1 MLKAKFSIK
10 FYIVAILLLAM
21 VIFGW
26 YGIYFLNANEIL
38 TEDNTA
44 MDSDYKLI
52 FTVLFSLIVSTWSLS
67 LVTVIRQMILGCAFR
82 MDENGIHDTA
92 TGIVIFSLIIIVPVK
107 SIPYEAIQQLT
118 TEEDGG
124 LTIRLDK
131 SKLQISPLF
140 KLFARKEYHFFS
152 ALTKEKS
159 ENIKK
164 TLNRFMKK

>member
-82 MDENGIHDTA
+82 IDEKGIHDTA
-92 TGIVIFSLIIIVPVK
+92 TGIVIFHL
-107 SIPYEAIQQLT
+107 
-118 TEEDGG
+118 
-124 LTIRLDK
+124 
-131 SKLQISPLF
+131 
-140 KLFARKEYHFFS
+140 
-152 ALTKEKS
+152 
-159 ENIKK
+159 
-164 TLNRFMKK
+164 